1 MGLPSYKRSMN
12 QPANPSPDDSDESRL
27 QNAAGVS
34 LWRQV
39 SEGLANDIRSG
50 RFGIDQRLPSSTEL
64 AKRFQ
69 VNRHTVLKAIAH
81 LQTEGLLRM
90 ERGRGTYAV
99 VNPVAF
105 GMGSQQWFELNLRE
119 RNRIASRTIL
129 SMEEKPASA
138 EVARG
143 LEMVPEAP
151 VLLVTTL
158 GEADG
163 VPVNYG
169 HHHLPLER
177 LPGIRAAFEAAAN
190 SGSPS
195 FSFADILKSIG
206 VTNWRR
212 RTIRI
217 RGRVANRDE
226 LLRLKIAPND
236 AVLVT
241 SVVSVNDRGVP
252 IIYARTAYGG
262 SRTELVIDL

>member
-1 MGLPSYKRSMN
+1 MN
-12 QPANPSPDDSDESRL
+12 QPVRDTSSDAENAQL
-27 QNAAGVS
+27 KNAAGVS

-50 RFGIDQRLPSSTEL
+50 RFGIDQRLTSSAEL

-81 LQTEGLLRM
+81 LQAEGLLRM

-119 RNRIASRTIL
+119 HNRIPSRTIV
-129 SMEEKPASA
+129 SMEEKPAST
-138 EVARG
+138 EVARS
-143 LEMVPEAP
+143 LEMAPEMP
-151 VLLVTTL
+151 VLLVTTV

-169 HHHLPLER
+169 HHHFPPER
-177 LPGIRAAFEAAAN
+177 LPGIRAAFEAVAN
-190 SGSPS
+190 SGTRS
-195 FSFADILKSIG
+195 FSFSDILKSVG

-217 RGRVANRDE
+217 RGRAANREE

-252 IIYARTAYGG
+252 IIYANTAYGG